1 MAICEAFAI
10 LMAINLLLVI
20 IPTDPECNLVVLNL
34 YVSKSINLVSILL
47 PIDPDC
53 NLVEL
58 NIYVRKYTYIYYKK
72 READFLFRNLYES
85 HLHASL
91 P

>member
-20 IPTDPECNLVVLNL
+20 IPTDPERNLVVLNL

-58 NIYVRKYTYIYYKK
+58 NYMLENIPTYTIRKETH
-72 READFLFRNLYES
+72 RLSF
-85 HLHASL
+85 
-91 P
+91 